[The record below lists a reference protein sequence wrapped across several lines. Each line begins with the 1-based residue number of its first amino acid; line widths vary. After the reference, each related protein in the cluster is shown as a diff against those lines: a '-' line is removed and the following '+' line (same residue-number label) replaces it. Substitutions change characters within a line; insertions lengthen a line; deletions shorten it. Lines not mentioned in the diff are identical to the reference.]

1 MRSLSRRRLIALAL
15 PILNLSPISRN
26 SFNRLGRKKVN
37 PEEEVKRKGNKNRKK
52 DLFPFLLF
60 LREKRFFQ
68 KRVLFLKT
76 KRLEK
81 GEQFERDE

>member
-1 MRSLSRRRLIALAL
+1 MKSLSRKLIAIVL

-26 SFNRLGRKKVN
+26 SSNHLGRKKVN
-37 PEEEVKRKGNKNRKK
+37 PEEVKRKGNKNRKK
-52 DLFPFLLF
+52 GLFPFLLF
-60 LREKRFFQ
+60 LREKRFFK
-68 KRVLFLKT
+68 KRVLFLTT